1 MRSRIKRWVHSYRLA
16 ILAGGLF
23 ALPLSH
29 QAAGG
34 PIGYLVALLACFLLG
49 GLFGV
54 VILTA
59 IRFFRTE
66 RWGYPIA
73 GLLAGSVPLIVVPM
87 SGKDL
92 GGLWVVSALLGLLIG
107 LLEWERTSR
116 LAREPDPTGS

>member
-1 MRSRIKRWVHSYRLA
+1 MRSPFKRWVHSYRPA

-29 QAAGG
+29 HADGG
-34 PIGYLVALLACFLLG
+34 VVGYLVALLVCFLFG
-49 GLFGV
+49 ALFGV

-59 IRFFRTE
+59 IRFFRTD

-73 GLLAGSVPLIVVPM
+73 GLLSGAVPLIVVPM

-92 GGLWVVSALLGLLIG
+92 GGLWIVSALLGVLIG

-116 LAREPDPTGS
+116 LAREPANEPD